1 MYTLWIFFLSLFW
14 VQFPLNFFDFRVNE
28 KEILTKDD
36 EDESHDEDDD
46 EKDVRPWKLLPRY
59 RWSAQLTV

>member
-1 MYTLWIFFLSLFW
+1 M
-14 VQFPLNFFDFRVNE
+14 NE

-36 EDESHDEDDD
+36 EDESDDDDDD